1 MKHTECKDC
10 KLSEYEDCGYHHRV
24 DGVVNCDIPSLS
36 SCDKYGNCMFFQPK
50 AKVKRNEKRSQGE
63 YETACNVLLGLEQ
76 IVRRSDG
83 WEDSAVEAV
92 HNAVQTAI
100 KAFEEVEEWHK
111 LKLICANEG
120 IMVYKARGEEE

>member
-1 MKHTECKDC
+1 
-10 KLSEYEDCGYHHRV
+10 
-24 DGVVNCDIPSLS
+24 
-36 SCDKYGNCMFFQPK
+36 MFFQPK
-50 AKVKRNEKRSQGE
+50 AKPKPYEERSQGE

-76 IVRRSDG
+76 IVRMSDG

-92 HNAVQTAI
+92 HNSVQTAI

-120 IMVYKARGEEE
+120 IMVYKER